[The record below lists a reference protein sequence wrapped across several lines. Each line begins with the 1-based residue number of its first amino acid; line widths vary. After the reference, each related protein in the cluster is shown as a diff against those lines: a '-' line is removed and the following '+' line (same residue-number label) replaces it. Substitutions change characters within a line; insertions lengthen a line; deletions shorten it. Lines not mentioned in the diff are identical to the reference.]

1 MRKERATIG
10 DLRSYSCLTAPVVL
24 PLGSVSHS
32 LPLPFPPGTECTTR
46 GESEEPRVGRSVTG
60 GDHEVETAGGRY

>member
-1 MRKERATIG
+1 MKESDASDSVRESR
-10 DLRSYSCLTAPVVL
+10 LHS
-24 PLGSVSHS
+24 PLFHS